1 MTSSGTGSELAFDY
15 SNNHLEFLDNVKAT
29 FGTGGDMQIFH
40 DGTNS
45 RIENDV
51 TNLFLQSQLINLTN
65 AAGSEV
71 MINANAN
78 GAVNLYY
85 DGAKKIETDTNGVT
99 VTGNVDAGSGQFR
112 LNDSGRIRLG
122 TAQDFEIYHDGN
134 NSFIT
139 DAGTGNLYI
148 RGDNTLFIQSASGE
162 DKLKATTNGSVEIY
176 YDDVKKFET
185 TAYGTNTI
193 GTAVNDGMIVSGIT
207 TTTSHIYLSQDG
219 NSIRFGN
226 VQDLRIYHYAAESTN
241 RFDSYGI
248 TNEFINK
255 DTNGAVSERMVRM
268 IPNGAVELYHNG
280 SMKLDTR
287 SSGVGIGGDLFF
299 VDSSRIYMGSSND
312 FIFFHDGSNSNIV
325 NATGSIVY
333 RSDTHHFKD
342 KDNGDTHA
350 KFIHDG
356 AVELYHDN
364 SKKFETTSGGAKV
377 TGDLV
382 VTGDLSS
389 EDVTTISSVGIIT
402 AQNGINVT
410 GGNINLGDSANTSNH
425 RIFMGADNDMFM
437 YHNGTHG
444 VFTNTTGNLHIIDD
458 SIKLQNSNSTTRLEV
473 HTSGVT
479 VTGNISVSGTVDG
492 RDVAT
497 DGTKLDGIEA
507 SAPADQ
513 TPSAI
518 LPLIKT
524 VDGAGSGLDADTL
537 DGISS
542 ASFVRSDAADTASG
556 DITFSGG
563 AGAVTLS
570 AGSDIRMSSG
580 SWTGEHAGKIQF
592 HDNRLYFQGG
602 SNGFQFRDT
611 SGASVVDLTA
621 SGSISG
627 KNLTFAQDVTFNG
640 GAGAV
645 NIPAASD
652 IRFTSGNWTGNSG
665 STPKIQ
671 AHSNYLYIV
680 GGSNGIIFREDGTDR
695 VHIDGSGNMLPATDS
710 AYSLGTTGNRW
721 TNTFTDALTVTN
733 NVSVGGDVTV
743 SGGSGALTVNANS
756 DIRFS
761 AGTWTGDAGYKIQA
775 HSGGLYIQAPIVRF
789 RSNNGSDRWYI
800 QTNGEFE
807 PSVDNTYDIGG
818 SSKRVRNIRAVNF
831 YGSAANLTN
840 LPTSEFGVSATGNF
854 GQYEAHGTYT
864 DANTEPSYW
873 GWNFSTGSTN
883 FPNSTSTQWYRCR
896 VSLGTSYGKG
906 TATGDYSMELC
917 YPRNSRESS
926 GQMWTRTIE
935 NGSEGSWLEVGSRPY
950 NSIIPRANNTIDLG
964 SSSTRWRNLYVNDL
978 QLSNE
983 AKKDT
988 GGNDVDGT
996 WGNYTIQEGENDLFL
1011 INRRSGKKYKFN
1023 LTEVS

>member
-1 MTSSGTGSELAFDY
+1 MALTKITGQVVDTTTDLVVGVTTVGGGVSAVDGFFSGILTATGDASF
-15 SNNHLEFLDNVKAT
+15 SGNVSVA
-29 FGTGGDMQIFH
+29 GTL
-40 DGTNS
+40 TY
-45 RIENDV
+45 EDV
-51 TNLFLQSQLINLTN
+51 TNIDAVGIITARSDVLVGSGITLSPDGDIFFTGIMTGNGSGLTGVANTDVIFTDKLSIGDSPELISVGVGSDLRLFHDSNRSAINNATGELRILSGSDVTIGKRSADDSSYSEQLATFK
-65 AAGSEV
+65 V
-71 MINANAN
+71 D
-78 GAVNLYY
+78 GAVELYH
-85 DGAKKIETDTNGVT
+85 N
-99 VTGNVDAGSGQFR
+99 NVK
-112 LNDSGRIRLG
+112 
-122 TAQDFEIYHDGN
+122 T
-134 NSFIT
+134 
-139 DAGTGNLYI
+139 
-148 RGDNTLFIQSASGE
+148 
-162 DKLKATTNGSVEIY
+162 
-176 YDDVKKFET
+176 FET
-185 TAYGTNTI
+185 TTYGTNTT
-193 GTAVNDGMIVSGIT
+193 GTAVNDGMVIAGVT
-207 TTTSHIYLSQDG
+207 TTTSNIDFSQDG
-219 NSIRFGN
+219 NQARFGAS
-226 VQDLRIYHYAAESTN
+226 QDLRIYHYSVETTN

-507 SAPADQ
+507 SATADQ
-513 TPSAI
+513 TASEI
-518 LPLIKT
+518 LTLIKT

-570 AGSDIRMSSG
+570 AGCDIRMSSG

-733 NVSVGGDVTV
+733 NVSVG
-743 SGGSGALTVNANS
+743 
-756 DIRFS
+756 
-761 AGTWTGDAGYKIQA
+761 
-775 HSGGLYIQAPIVRF
+775 
-789 RSNNGSDRWYI
+789 
-800 QTNGEFE
+800 
-807 PSVDNTYDIGG
+807 
-818 SSKRVRNIRAVNF
+818 
-831 YGSAANLTN
+831 
-840 LPTSEFGVSATGNF
+840 
-854 GQYEAHGTYT
+854 
-864 DANTEPSYW
+864 
-873 GWNFSTGSTN
+873 
-883 FPNSTSTQWYRCR
+883 
-896 VSLGTSYGKG
+896 
-906 TATGDYSMELC
+906 
-917 YPRNSRESS
+917 
-926 GQMWTRTIE
+926 
-935 NGSEGSWLEVGSRPY
+935 
-950 NSIIPRANNTIDLG
+950 
-964 SSSTRWRNLYVNDL
+964 
-978 QLSNE
+978 
-983 AKKDT
+983 
-988 GGNDVDGT
+988 
-996 WGNYTIQEGENDLFL
+996 
-1011 INRRSGKKYKFN
+1011 
-1023 LTEVS
+1023 

>member
-1 MTSSGTGSELAFDY
+1 M
-15 SNNHLEFLDNVKAT
+15 V
-29 FGTGGDMQIFH
+29 I
-40 DGTNS
+40 
-45 RIENDV
+45 
-51 TNLFLQSQLINLTN
+51 
-65 AAGSEV
+65 AGV
-71 MINANAN
+71 
-78 GAVNLYY
+78 
-85 DGAKKIETDTNGVT
+85 
-99 VTGNVDAGSGQFR
+99 
-112 LNDSGRIRLG
+112 
-122 TAQDFEIYHDGN
+122 
-134 NSFIT
+134 
-139 DAGTGNLYI
+139 
-148 RGDNTLFIQSASGE
+148 
-162 DKLKATTNGSVEIY
+162 
-176 YDDVKKFET
+176 
-185 TAYGTNTI
+185 
-193 GTAVNDGMIVSGIT
+193 T
-207 TTTSHIYLSQDG
+207 TTTSNIDFSQDG
-219 NSIRFGN
+219 NQARFGAS
-226 VQDLRIYHYAAESTN
+226 QDLRIYHYSVETTN

-299 VDSSRIYMGSSND
+299 VDSSRIYMGSAND
-312 FIFFHDGSNSNIV
+312 FVFFHDGSNSHIV
-325 NATGSIVY
+325 NATGNIVY

-350 KFIHDG
+350 KFNHDG

-458 SIKLQNSNSTTRLEV
+458 SIKLQNYNVYIRNGGNDATNQLVVGSGATGLSWRGSTV
-473 HTSGVT
+473 WTSG
-479 VTGNISVSGTVDG
+479 N
-492 RDVAT
+492 
-497 DGTKLDGIEA
+497 
-507 SAPADQ
+507 
-513 TPSAI
+513 
-518 LPLIKT
+518 
-524 VDGAGSGLDADTL
+524 DGAGSGLDADTL

-775 HSGGLYIQAPIVRF
+775 HSGGLYIQAPIIRF

-950 NSIIPRANNTIDLG
+950 NSVIPRANNTIDLG
-964 SSSTRWRNLYVNDL
+964 SSSTRWRNIYTNDL
-978 QLSNE
+978 NLSNE
-983 AKKDT
+983 GG

-996 WGNYTIQEGENDLFL
+996 TGNYTIQEGADELYL
-1011 INRRSGKKYKFN
+1011 INNKSGKKYKFN